1 MKLSEVIKD
10 LADRIT
16 ENGDVDL
23 PDDFIISYKYGSLTI
38 D

>member
-1 MKLSEVIKD
+1 MKQSEVIED

-23 PDDFIISYKYGSLTI
+23 PDDFIISYKYGGLTI

>member
-10 LADRIT
+10 LAERIA
-16 ENGDVDL
+16 ENGDMDL
-23 PDDFIISYKYGSLTI
+23 PDDFIISYKYGCLTI